1 LLTHDIE
8 NHSQNALESYE
19 AKRVLAGAIEV
30 DEVEA
35 VLRLCVILDVRKEL
49 ATVPA
54 GDVALLDL
62 EVGADSTER
71 VLSVEEDTET
81 VTSL

>member
-1 LLTHDIE
+1 
-8 NHSQNALESYE
+8 LESYE

-30 DEVEA
+30 DEVVDNVEVEE